1 MSQKNRKRKELILSS
16 GQKTGVEANA
26 IVGDQQNGF
35 LNDPNSE
42 QGSLSWPGG
51 KRSTLTSSIS
61 VEGSEQDITLFSG
74 PASGR
79 TSQQDSV
86 ESKDERERRWSKSIK
101 PSTPESPGIFGEGNA
116 SVRLPR
122 STEPEVSKERPAF
135 KPGQGS
141 RASTKGNDD

>member
-1 MSQKNRKRKELILSS
+1 MSQKNRKREELILTT
-16 GQKTGVEANA
+16 GQESGVEANA

-42 QGSLSWPGG
+42 QLSWPGG
-51 KRSTLTSSIS
+51 KRLTLTSSIS

-79 TSQQDSV
+79 SSNQNTM
-86 ESKDERERRWSKSIK
+86 ESGDERERRWGTTIK
-101 PSTPESPGIFGEGNA
+101 KPTPESPGIFGEGNA

-122 STEPEVSKERPAF
+122 STDPDVTKERPVF

-141 RASTKGNDD
+141 KALTKGADD